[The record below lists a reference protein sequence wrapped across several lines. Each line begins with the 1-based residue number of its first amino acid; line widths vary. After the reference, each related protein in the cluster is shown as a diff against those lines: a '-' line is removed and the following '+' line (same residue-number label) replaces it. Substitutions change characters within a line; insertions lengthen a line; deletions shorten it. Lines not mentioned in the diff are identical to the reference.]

1 MAKEKPQGA
10 VDIGHSL
17 YLFKSET
24 NSVDCIISAHGGY
37 VSANQSFTVPK
48 GVKIIFYGPHGAALL
63 DPTIT
68 SFLRS
73 QGEAEPVEVF
83 EGGDTCRNYLLSK
96 YQGAHAG
103 ESGKEVVETYGQIN
117 QGVATRDKIRT
128 NKFDILMKASKVSE
142 PDAKRAK
149 LAMEQIEHTRGGS
162 VLTVRNRWHVFL
174 GVPLKEAINA
184 ARKAYPSL
192 REFHCLFCRS
202 YMLGKDPLPSQGV
215 NFKPKMG

>member
-17 YLFKSET
+17 YLFKSHT

-37 VSANQSFTVPK
+37 VSANRSFTVPS
-48 GVKIIFYGPHGAALL
+48 GIKIIFYGPHGAALL

-68 SFLRS
+68 SFLRN
-73 QGEAEPVEVF
+73 QGEAEPVEIF
-83 EGGDTCRNYLLSK
+83 EGGDDCRNYLLSK

-103 ESGKEVVETYGQIN
+103 ESGKEVVETYSQIN
-117 QGVATRDKIRT
+117 QGVSTRDKVRA
-128 NKFDILMKASKVSE
+128 NKFDILMKSSTVKE

-162 VLTVRNRWHVFL
+162 VLTVRNRWHTFL
-174 GVPLKEAINA
+174 GVPLKDAIGA
-184 ARKAYPSL
+184 ARKAYPAL

-202 YMLGKDPLPSQGV
+202 YMLGDDPLPSQGV
-215 NFKPKMG
+215 NFKPKRN